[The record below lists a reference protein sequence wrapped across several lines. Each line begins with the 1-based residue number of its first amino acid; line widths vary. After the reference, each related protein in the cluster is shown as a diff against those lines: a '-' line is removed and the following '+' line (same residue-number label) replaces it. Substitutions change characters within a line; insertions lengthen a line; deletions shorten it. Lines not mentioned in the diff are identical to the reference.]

1 MIEKVFIVGLGSF
14 VGGGLRFFISQ
25 MIKKYIDKPFPLATF
40 VVNLLGCLLIGMF
53 YAMFEEQNPMNNN
66 KLMFLTVGFCGGFTT
81 FSTFIDESLN
91 ILRLTNMYKMSLYL
105 IASIIGGMLMIY
117 VGRLII
123 KTIL

>member
-14 VGGGLRFFISQ
+14 FGGGLRFFISQ

-123 KTIL
+123 KSIL

>member
-40 VVNLLGCLLIGMF
+40 VVNLIGCLLIGMF